1 MSGGGGVLSF
11 VRRFARAWALVRKQ
25 GRGQGLGAKEMAAKE
40 VPQAFDLA
48 TFQQALEVNV
58 WVFAAVYRLA
68 AALSSTGFR
77 VVKTGT
83 SEDAKGAAVDEVRE
97 VLQRVNKD
105 QTRYDFLEAEYIH
118 LALDGECYAEK
129 AKNRLGRTRELFV
142 LNPQHLVAVP
152 DETGT
157 RLVREYVYR
166 RGAGEVTF
174 AADEVIA
181 CRFYNARNPYRGMS
195 PVAPIRNEVAA
206 DVSAARYTLNILR
219 KGLRPGGILSP
230 TEGDLDEA
238 GWERLKG
245 QIQQANVGAENAG
258 RLLALPAGF
267 KFERDFVTPRDMDFV
282 SLRKFAR
289 EAAAAA
295 FGVAPMMIQNF
306 DSATYANSEQQLRA
320 FWDYSGKP
328 LLWKLFGALNEHW
341 IHPEVSAEISLEPDL
356 VGIDAQIDS
365 EKSRVQNVTTLL
377 TGGVITINEARSKMG
392 YARLPDGDKLLVQ
405 GALTPMD
412 PADIQNPLAAAPA
425 PQDRA
430 DDEDDPG
437 TSQGDDGGEPA
448 RRFFHPH
455 RNGHARNGVARK
467 VRTAEL
473 DDVLR
478 TVHEKSLNQA
488 EAKLARRVEGSLGR
502 LRARIVARAAKVGA
516 KAGADE
522 LLPNPEQEA
531 RELLEELA
539 PAVLEVMREAGETA
553 LRRLG
558 LEPEKAGA
566 PLWRV
571 RGDAWHLEHRRKVS
585 VTGLFSLAN
594 RKVADYLDRLFSHL
608 HKATAGLKE
617 SLRELVERF
626 RQGAEAGEGVSE
638 LTARIAEMPE
648 LGPARAERI
657 ARTESISAVNTAQ
670 IEAFRAAG
678 TPRKSW
684 LSVGDDRTRESH
696 VEAERKTSAEPI
708 AVEQPFVLTEEG
720 RGTAELQF
728 PGDPAGPAWATVHC
742 RCALVPEQDETRA
755 YYAGRAKAELQEL
768 NR

>member
-1 MSGGGGVLSF
+1 MSAAGGILGF
-11 VRRFARAWALVRKQ
+11 ARRFRRAWAIATKQ
-25 GRGQGLGAKEMAAKE
+25 SRANAAFAQDMAAKE
-40 VPQAFDLA
+40 IPQAFDLA

-68 AALSSTGFR
+68 LALSSTGYR
-77 VVKTGT
+77 IVKSGT
-83 SEDAKGAAVDEVRE
+83 DEEAKGGGADQVRE
-97 VLQRVNKD
+97 VFERVNKD
-105 QTRYDFLEAEYIH
+105 QTRNDFLEASFVH
-118 LALDGECYAEK
+118 LALDGETYAEK
-129 AKNRLGRTRELFV
+129 AKNKLGRTRELFV
-142 LNPQHLVAVP
+142 LNPQHLLAVP
-152 DETGT
+152 DESGN

-166 RGAGEVTF
+166 RGTKEVHF
-174 AADEVIA
+174 VPDEVIA
-181 CRFYNARNPYRGMS
+181 CRFYNAGNPYRGMS

-219 KGLRPGGILSP
+219 KGLRPGGILTP

-245 QIQQANVGAENAG
+245 QIQQFNAGAENAG

-267 KFERDFVTPRDMDFV
+267 KFDRDSVTPRDMDFV

-306 DSATYANSEQQLRA
+306 DAATYANSEQQLRA
-320 FWDYSGKP
+320 FWDYTGKP
-328 LLWKLFGALNEHW
+328 LLKKLFGALNEHW
-341 IHPEVSAEISLEPDL
+341 IHPEISAEISLAPDL

-365 EKSRVQNVTTLL
+365 EKSRVQNVTSLL
-377 TGGVITINEARSKMG
+377 TGGVITINEARAKMG

-425 PQDRA
+425 PQGQA
-430 DDEDDPG
+430 DEGDPS
-437 TSQGDDGGEPA
+437 TSEGDDGQEPA
-448 RRFFHPH
+448 RRFFTPH
-455 RNGHARNGVARK
+455 RNGHSRNGHARK
-467 VRTAEL
+467 VRSPEL
-473 DDVLR
+473 DEVLR
-478 TVHEKSLNQA
+478 GAHEKSLSRA
-488 EAKLARRVEGSLGR
+488 EEKLSRRVEGALVQ
-502 LRARIVARAAKVGA
+502 LRQRILKRAGDVGGA
-516 KAGADE
+516 AGADE

-531 RELLEELA
+531 RVLLEDVT

-566 PLWRV
+566 ATWRV
-571 RGDAWHLEHRRKVS
+571 RADAWHLEHRRKVS
-585 VTGLFSLAN
+585 VSSLFSLAN
-594 RKVADYLDRLFSHL
+594 RKVADYVDRLFTHL

-617 SLRELVERF
+617 ALRELVDRF
-626 RQGAEAGEGVSE
+626 RTGAEAGEGVSE

-648 LGPARAERI
+648 LSPLRAERI
-657 ARTESISAVNTAQ
+657 ARTETISAVNTAQ

-678 TPRKSW
+678 TARKSW

-696 VEAERKTSAEPI
+696 LEAERKTAAAPI

-728 PGDPAGPAWATVHC
+728 PGDPAAPAWATVHC

-755 YYAGRAKAELQEL
+755 YYAARTKQELQETT
-768 NR
+768 R